1 MERLEKINID
11 NYDFTTHELP
21 ILALIKL
28 YLNAADQPVEDIDRA
43 LDSKEG
49 LMDLIENAKATV
61 AIRSGY
67 DEDIKYVMAVFLQ
80 KTDEVAIADHYWGAL
95 KPFLEDCRKELV

>member
-11 NYDFTTHELP
+11 SYNFTTQELP

-28 YLNAADQPVEDIDRA
+28 YLNAANQPVEDIDRA

-61 AIRSGY
+61 TIRRGY
-67 DEDIKYVMAVFLQ
+67 EESIKYMMAVFLQ
-80 KTDEVAIADHYWGAL
+80 KTDEVTIADRYWDAL
-95 KPFLEDCRKELV
+95 KPFLEDCRKEIA